1 MLEVILGNQTASKMM
16 LYLFHYGEAHA
27 SGMAKDMR
35 IALSQVQ
42 KQLDKFELGG
52 VLVSKKLGTTRIY
65 EFNPKLGVV
74 KKLKELIE
82 AFYEAIPLE
91 EREKLFSERRR
102 PRRKN
107 KPVLKSKGR

>member
-1 MLEVILGNQTASKMM
+1 M

-27 SGMAKDMR
+27 SGVAKDMG

-42 KQLDKFELGG
+42 KQMDKFELAG
-52 VLVSKKLGTTRIY
+52 VLVSKRLGTTRIY

-74 KKLKELIE
+74 KKLKDLIE

-91 EREKLFSERRR
+91 EREELFGERRR
-102 PRRKN
+102 PRRRG
-107 KPVLKSKGR
+107 KPVLKGR